1 MNKDEFIKRVSE
13 CSNLSK
19 KKCEQVLNNCYKLIC
34 KSLCIGESLNF
45 KGFGKFYI
53 KTTKERVVKNVF
65 TKELTLVRQKN
76 IVNFKISSAFKNI
89 VK

>member
-1 MNKDEFIKRVSE
+1 MNKNEFIKKLSYI
-13 CSNLSK
+13 CNLSNK
-19 KKCEQVLNNCYKLIC
+19 QCYLILNNAYKLLC
-34 KSLCIGESLNF
+34 DSLKIGETITF

-65 TKELTLVRQKN
+65 TKSLSFLGQKN
-76 IVNFKISSAFKNI
+76 VVSFKISSTLKNI